1 VAARWGGARKNGRWR
16 GAALRQGGVGQH
28 RTGSGGAGRVVHTSR
43 AGEQS
48 GERGPVR
55 GREKRERGI
64 LVSVRLSGLIPII
77 DFWYRLLKWA
87 DTKNLLDY
95 WYR

>member
-1 VAARWGGARKNGRWR
+1 MGRGEKEWPME

-28 RTGSGGAGRVVHTSR
+28 RTGSGGVERAVHTSR
-43 AGEQS
+43 AGERS

-64 LVSVRLSGLIPII
+64 LVSVRLSGPIPII
-77 DFWYRLLKWA
+77 DFWYRLLK
-87 DTKNLLDY
+87 
-95 WYR
+95 